1 MYNNKKKTVYLLM
14 NLINALC
21 VVVSC
26 LASIYLVDE
35 AGLLRPWAKRN
46 LTGYYALVAVSY
58 FITFVYL
65 YPYAEIFKKRFWKNM
80 FLIFRQ
86 NLIFA
91 VVMSVLMMVT
101 RNSMMESRYVYFTF
115 IIINTVLMEIFTILY
130 KRYVIGYYSRRKHA
144 VQVGIATTYNRAEE
158 AIKEI
163 RSDWDRK
170 IFGVC
175 ILDRD
180 MKGKKIGGVKVMA
193 NRSDFENWV
202 RAEALD
208 EVVLYVE
215 YYNMLNRVD
224 VKKLVEIMEEM
235 GVTVHLNLLS
245 LDDFADYKK
254 QITYFSGHPM
264 LTISQNIQD
273 YRKLFIKR
281 MVDIAGGLIGSILS
295 IPIIAVV
302 AVPLLL
308 ESPGGLIFKQKRV
321 GLNGRFF
328 YIYKLRSMYQD
339 AEARKKELESQNT
352 MKGGMFKM
360 DDDPRI
366 TKVGKFIRKY
376 SIDELPQF
384 FNVLKGDM
392 SLVGTRPPTVD
403 EFKQYKDHHK
413 RRLSMKPGITGM
425 WQVSGRSS
433 IKDFEQIVRLD
444 LQYIDNWSLWMDFK
458 ILCKTVLVVVKK
470 QGAQ

>member
-14 NLINALC
+14 NLMNALC

-26 LASIYLVDE
+26 LASIYLIDYQ
-35 AGLLRPWAKRN
+35 GLLRPWAKRN
-46 LTGYYALVAVSY
+46 IEGYYVLVLISY
-58 FITFVYL
+58 FITFIYL
-65 YPYAEIFKKRFWKNM
+65 HPYSEIFQKRFWKNM

-115 IIINTVLMEIFTILY
+115 IIINTLLMEVCTVLF
-130 KRYVIGYYSRRKHA
+130 KRYVVGYYSRRKHA
-144 VQVGIATTYNRAEE
+144 VQVGIATTCERAEE
-158 AIKEI
+158 AIREI

-170 IFGVC
+170 IFGIC

-180 MKGKKIGGVKVMA
+180 MKGQKIGGIKVMA
-193 NRSDFENWV
+193 NRNDFEDWV

-215 YYNMLNRVD
+215 YYGMNNRVN
-224 VKKLVEIMEEM
+224 VKNLVEILEEM

-264 LTISQNIQD
+264 LTVSQNIQD

-281 MVDIAGGLIGSILS
+281 LTDILGGLVGCILS
-295 IPIIAVV
+295 VPIIAVV
-302 AVPLLL
+302 AIPLLL

-321 GLNGRFF
+321 GLNGRYFD
-328 YIYKLRSMYQD
+328 IYKLRSMYKD
-339 AEARKKELESQNT
+339 AEERLRDLQEQNT
-352 MKGGMFKM
+352 MKGNMFKM
-360 DDDPRI
+360 DNDPRI
-366 TKVGKFIRKY
+366 TRVGHFIRKY

-392 SLVGTRPPTVD
+392 SLVGTRPPTVG
-403 EFKQYKDHHK
+403 EFREYQDHHK

-433 IKDFEQIVRLD
+433 IKDFEEIVRLD
-444 LQYIDNWSLWMDFK
+444 LQYIDNWSLWLDFK
-458 ILCKTVLVVVKK
+458 ILCKTVMVVLKK

>member
-1 MYNNKKKTVYLLM
+1 MYNNKKKTIYLLM

-21 VVVSC
+21 VVISC
-26 LASIYLVDE
+26 LVSIEMIDYV
-35 AGLLRPWAKRN
+35 GLLRSWAKRN
-46 LTGYYALVAVSY
+46 IVGYYVLVAISY

-65 YPYAEIFKKRFWKNM
+65 HPYEEIFKKRFWKNS

-86 NLIFA
+86 NLLFA

-115 IIINTVLMEIFTILY
+115 IIINTLLMEVCTVLF
-130 KRYVIGYYSRRKHA
+130 KRYVVGYYSRRKHA
-144 VQVGIATTYNRAEE
+144 VQVGIATTAVRAEE

-170 IFGVC
+170 IFGIC

-180 MKGKKIGGVKVMA
+180 MKGERIGGIEVKA
-193 NRSDFENWV
+193 NREDFEAWV

-208 EVVLYVE
+208 EVVLYIE
-215 YYNMLNRVD
+215 HYSAMNRIN
-224 VKKLVEIMEEM
+224 VKQLVEMMENM

-245 LDDFADYKK
+245 LEDFADYKK

-273 YRKLFIKR
+273 YRMLFIKR
-281 MVDIAGGLIGSILS
+281 LTDILGGLVGCLLS
-295 IPIIAVV
+295 MPIIAIT
-302 AVPLLL
+302 AIPLLL

-328 YIYKLRSMYQD
+328 YIYKLRSMYAD
-339 AEARKKELESQNT
+339 AEERLKDLQAQNT
-352 MKGGMFKM
+352 MKGNMFKM

-392 SLVGTRPPTVD
+392 SLVGTRPPTVG
-403 EFKQYKDHHK
+403 EFKEYEDHHK

-433 IKDFEQIVRLD
+433 IKDFEEIVRLD

-458 ILCKTVLVVVKK
+458 ILCKTVLVVLGK

>member
-1 MYNNKKKTVYLLM
+1 MYNNKKKTIYLMM
-14 NLINALC
+14 NLLNALC
-21 VVVSC
+21 VAVSC
-26 LASIYLVDE
+26 LASLYLIDHL
-35 AGLLRPWAKRN
+35 GLLRPWAKRN
-46 LTGYYALVAVSY
+46 ITGYYVLVLVSY
-58 FITFVYL
+58 FITFIYL
-65 YPYAEIFKKRFWKNM
+65 HPYSEIFKKRFWHNI

-115 IIINTVLMEIFTILY
+115 IIVNTILMEISTVVF
-130 KRYVIGYYSRRKHA
+130 KHYVIGYYSRRKHA
-144 VQVGIATTYNRAEE
+144 VQVGIATTYDRAEE
-158 AIKEI
+158 AIREI

-170 IFGVC
+170 IFGIC

-180 MKGKKIGGVKVMA
+180 MKGEKIGGVRVMA
-193 NRSDFENWV
+193 GRKDFESWV
-202 RAEALD
+202 RAQALD
-208 EVVLYVE
+208 EVVLYLE
-215 YYNMLNRVD
+215 YYSIYNRVD
-224 VKKLVEIMEEM
+224 VKALVETLEEM

-281 MVDIAGGLIGSILS
+281 VADIMGGLVGCILS
-295 IPIIAVV
+295 VPIIAVV

-321 GLNGRFF
+321 GLNGRYF
-328 YIYKLRSMYQD
+328 YIYKLRSMYMD
-339 AEARKKELESQNT
+339 AEERLKELQAQNT
-352 MKGGMFKM
+352 MKGNMFKM
-360 DDDPRI
+360 DNDPRI

-392 SLVGTRPPTVD
+392 SLVGTRPPTVG
-403 EFKQYKDHHK
+403 EFQEYEDHHK

-433 IKDFEQIVRLD
+433 IKDFEEIVRLD

-458 ILCKTVLVVVKK
+458 ILCKTVMVVLKK

>member
-1 MYNNKKKTVYLLM
+1 MYNNKKKTIYLLM
-14 NLINALC
+14 NLVNALC
-21 VVVSC
+21 VAGSC
-26 LASIYLVDE
+26 LLSIYLIDRI
-35 AGLLRPWAKRN
+35 GLLRPWAKRN
-46 LTGYYALVAVSY
+46 ITGYYVLVFVSY
-58 FITFVYL
+58 LITFVYMH
-65 YPYAEIFKKRFWKNM
+65 PYGEIFKKRFWKNS

-86 NLIFA
+86 NLIFS
-91 VVMSVLMMVT
+91 VVMAVLMMVT

-115 IIINTVLMEIFTILY
+115 VIINTLFMEVATVLF
-130 KRYVIGYYSRRKHA
+130 KRYVVGYYSRRKHA
-144 VQVGIATTYNRAEE
+144 VQVGIATTYKRAKE
-158 AIKEI
+158 AIEEI

-170 IFGVC
+170 ISGVC

-180 MKGKKIGGVKVMA
+180 MKGEQIGGLLVTA
-193 NRSDFENWV
+193 NRRDFETWV
-202 RAEALD
+202 RREALD

-215 YYNMLNRVD
+215 YYNMINRID
-224 VKKLVEIMEEM
+224 VKTLVEMLENM

-254 QITYFSGHPM
+254 QITYFGGHPM

-273 YRKLFIKR
+273 YRKLFAKR
-281 MVDIAGGLIGSILS
+281 VIDLLGGLVGCILS
-295 IPIIAVV
+295 IPIIAVT

-308 ESPGGLIFKQKRV
+308 ESPGGLIFKQQRV
-321 GLNGRFF
+321 GLNGRYF
-328 YIYKLRSMYQD
+328 YIYKLRSMYAD
-339 AEARKKELESQNT
+339 AEERKKELQSKNT
-352 MKGGMFKM
+352 MKGVMFKM

-403 EFKQYKDHHK
+403 EFQRYQDHHK

-425 WQVSGRSS
+425 WQVSGRSR
-433 IKDFEQIVRLD
+433 IKDFEEIVRLD

-458 ILCKTVLVVVKK
+458 ILCKTVLVVLNK

>member
-14 NLINALC
+14 NLMNALC
-21 VVVSC
+21 VVISC
-26 LASIYLVDE
+26 LVSIYLVD
-35 AGLLRPWAKRN
+35 AVGLLRPWAKRN
-46 LTGYYALVAVSY
+46 ITGYYVLVAISY

-65 YPYAEIFKKRFWKNM
+65 HPYSEIFKKRFWKNM

-86 NLIFA
+86 NLVFA

-115 IIINTVLMEIFTILY
+115 IIINTILMEAFTILY

-170 IFGVC
+170 IFGIC

-193 NRSDFENWV
+193 NRGNFENWV

-264 LTISQNIQD
+264 LTISQNMQD
-273 YRKLFIKR
+273 YRMLFVKR
-281 MVDIAGGLIGSILS
+281 IVDIMGGLVGSILS
-295 IPIIAVV
+295 LPIIALV
-302 AVPLLL
+302 AIPLLM

-339 AEARKKELESQNT
+339 AEARQKELEANNT

-392 SLVGTRPPTVD
+392 SLVGTRPPTVN
-403 EFKQYKDHHK
+403 EFKEYKDHHK

-433 IKDFEQIVRLD
+433 IKDFEEIVRLD

>member
-14 NLINALC
+14 NLMNALC

-26 LASIYLVDE
+26 LASIDLIDYQ
-35 AGLLRPWAKRN
+35 GLLRPWAKRN
-46 LTGYYALVAVSY
+46 IEGYYVLVLISY
-58 FITFVYL
+58 FITFIYL
-65 YPYAEIFKKRFWKNM
+65 HPYSEIFQKRFWKNM

-115 IIINTVLMEIFTILY
+115 IIINTLLMEVCTVLF
-130 KRYVIGYYSRRKHA
+130 KRYVVGYYSRRKHA
-144 VQVGIATTYNRAEE
+144 VQVGIATTCERAEE
-158 AIKEI
+158 AIREI
-163 RSDWDRK
+163 QSDWDRK
-170 IFGVC
+170 IFGIC

-180 MKGKKIGGVKVMA
+180 MKGQKIGGIKVMA
-193 NRSDFENWV
+193 DHNDFEDWV

-215 YYNMLNRVD
+215 YYSMNNRVN
-224 VKKLVEIMEEM
+224 VKNLVETLEEM

-264 LTISQNIQD
+264 LTVSQNMQD

-281 MVDIAGGLIGSILS
+281 LADILGGLVGCILS
-295 IPIIAVV
+295 VPIIAVV
-302 AVPLLL
+302 AIPLLL
-308 ESPGGLIFKQKRV
+308 ESSGGLIFKQKRV
-321 GLNGRFF
+321 GLNGRYFD
-328 YIYKLRSMYQD
+328 IYKLRSMYKD
-339 AEARKKELESQNT
+339 AEERLKDLQEQNT
-352 MKGGMFKM
+352 MKGNMFKM
-360 DDDPRI
+360 DNDPRI
-366 TKVGKFIRKY
+366 TRVGHFIRKY

-392 SLVGTRPPTVD
+392 SLVGTRPPTVG
-403 EFKQYKDHHK
+403 EFREYQDHHK

-433 IKDFEQIVRLD
+433 IKDFEEIVRLD
-444 LQYIDNWSLWMDFK
+444 LQYIDNWSLWLDFK
-458 ILCKTVLVVVKK
+458 ILCKTVMVVLKK